1 MSLGVWLEVERKC
14 FATVAGL
21 DSLLFKNALVFIK
34 SVLFFLSS
42 AMVVI
47 EWYERVQR
55 MRQFSCVVLAS
66 RSTVGQHSFFYTV

>member
-47 EWYERVQR
+47 EWYERVVR
-55 MRQFSCVVLAS
+55 S
-66 RSTVGQHSFFYTV
+66 RSALIFLYSVRDLNTF